1 MLHTHKT
8 DEADQI
14 CEKFS
19 GIMITFDVKAFCCA
33 EDDKLQEE
41 ERLYIHVL
49 DLQRMHRIIKMQ

>member
-41 ERLYIHVL
+41 ERLYIHV
-49 DLQRMHRIIKMQ
+49 H